1 VVVGL
6 DDEIELGE
14 HAGGVAFD
22 GLLVEVELPGDGAV

>member
-22 GLLVEVELPGDGAV
+22 GLVIIAGPAARTR